1 MAIQQKRSKR
11 KPSGARYVSI
21 KKKKQRYLG
30 SLPTMTK
37 VDPTKKISD
46 RMTGGDKKQRL
57 LTCDVANVYD
67 PKSKKH
73 FKVDIEGV
81 EGNPAN
87 RNFIRRNIL
96 TKGAVIK
103 TSKGEARITSRPGQ
117 EGTVNAVLIK

>member
-37 VDPTKKISD
+37 VDPLKRISE
-46 RMTGGDKKQRL
+46 RMMGGAKKQRL
-57 LTCDVANVYD
+57 LTCDVVNVYD

-73 FKVDIEGV
+73 FKVKIEGV

-117 EGTVNAVLIK
+117 EGTVNAVLI